1 MFWWACAVLLVPPA
15 LPQRARDDDGTISE
29 EDNGTARGS
38 KRREVMQSQIKPRPV
53 LLVGGILV
61 LVDPRPREPNM
72 PLSPKQLLKDAFSG
86 ESGESSGGAGIKRAV
101 ICIPP
106 KGGSTSFL
114 EWIFLL
120 SKGET

>member
-1 MFWWACAVLLVPPA
+1 MLLVPPA
-15 LPQRARDDDGTISE
+15 LPQRARDNDGTISE
-29 EDNGTARGS
+29 EGRNNGTARGS

-86 ESGESSGGAGIKRAV
+86 GRDESSAGAGIKRAV